1 MTEKELKSLGFK
13 KEKVSAEEAG
23 SPKGYYYYSLK
34 IGDIEL
40 ITNENDTVKDEEDW
54 AIHFLESNTFET
66 KYFAVAEDLVEILK
80 TYSHDNR
87 S

>member
-23 SPKGYYYYSLK
+23 TPKGYYYYYQK

-40 ITNENDTVKDEEDW
+40 ITNEDDTIKDEEDW
-54 AIHFLESNTFET
+54 VIRFLDSNTFET
-66 KYFAVAEDLVEILK
+66 KYFAVAEDLIEILK
-80 TYSHDNR
+80 TYSYDNR